1 MWIWR
6 KYLGTVPAKSL
17 PHFVRLLCA
26 TKTAGIRKHGVV
38 TSADSHDDSSRIKV
52 VGALLFRI
60 VMEKPMTTVYV
71 LCSEVRVRVY
81 VDDVEMLICDQK
93 NSWCSRA
100 KMCKTT
106 TYQLIWTKL
115 ELSLN
120 ARWRL
125 LMAL

>member
-1 MWIWR
+1 ME
-6 KYLGTVPAKSL
+6 KVDLEAGQNGAGGVSLVVDLAKVFGNCSL
-17 PHFVRLLCA
+17 KESSSFCA
-26 TKTAGIRKHGVV
+26 AILRNQRPLRFGKHSVV
-38 TSADSHDDSSRIKV
+38 TTADSHGDSSRIKV

-100 KMCKTT
+100 KM
-106 TYQLIWTKL
+106 
-115 ELSLN
+115 
-120 ARWRL
+120 
-125 LMAL
+125 